1 MIQRYLSRLS
11 KAAGIIA
18 VMSMVITGVTDLNS
32 QVPQGFTYQ
41 ALALTATGQPMR
53 NQDLQV
59 RITIQS
65 DSLGGTIFWNEL
77 HPTVTTNNSGVFS
90 LILGK
95 GSRIGGTAAEFADI
109 DWSASPKFIKTEIND
124 GSWKE
129 MGSARLWSVP
139 YAMVAG
145 DVSGKLSKLEV
156 EGISPDMD
164 EALFVVKNLAG
175 DTVFAVFN
183 EGVRINVGSGDGK
196 AAKGGFAI
204 GSMEESKAGTTDLM
218 RVTLDSTRIYVSSSQ
233 AKPVKGGFAIGSFEE
248 SKSGTE
254 PFLLLTPDNYLIG
267 HLAGQALTTGKY
279 NSFFGYESGSKNT
292 SGSNNAF
299 MGYYAGRNN
308 TIANNNV
315 FIVNGSGLNNQSGK
329 NNLFLGTLSGS
340 SNISGSRNVFIGNK
354 SGQSSQ
360 TGYSNVFIGDSVG
373 VASTSGARNVYIG
386 SMAAISNTTGRD
398 NIVIG
403 YQTGMNGTY
412 GSQNIFIGNYSGKA
426 NRTSQNLFIGEYSG
440 EFNTT
445 GTRNSFIGFFAG
457 QANVIG
463 EMNTYVG
470 QMAGMDN
477 IKSRNTFVGYWAGG
491 NNVNGQY
498 NTFLGWRAGQ
508 ANGGSNN
515 VFLGYS
521 AGEGNT
527 GNGNVFVGY
536 EAGFLSGSVSNQLYI
551 SNASGTPL
559 IFGDFSSKYVTVNG
573 RHNVTGNSSAWIS
586 EFRNDGNLTSR
597 YGIRIQ
603 AGTYDA
609 SGTNYMI
616 GFYDGDGSY
625 EGAIT
630 LASGSLS
637 LIQASDE
644 RLKTDIRATGINAVD
659 LVGRLR
665 VTDYRFRESPDA
677 VHTGFIA
684 QEAEKV
690 FPEMVNY
697 NQEHDT
703 YGVDLTRLVPILTKA
718 IQEQQLIIEQQ
729 NSELEKLKAE
739 FEELKALVKSGM
751 VR

>member
-1 MIQRYLSRLS
+1 MIYGSIAKLSCITV
-11 KAAGIIA
+11 IILIVSA
-18 VMSMVITGVTDLNS
+18 LIISAPDLNS

-53 NQDLQV
+53 DKDMQV

-77 HPTVTTNNSGVFS
+77 HPSVTTNNSGVFT

-95 GSRIGGTAAEFADI
+95 GSRSGGTAAAFSDI
-109 DWSASPKFIKTEIND
+109 DWSVTPKFIKTEVND
-124 GSWKE
+124 GTWHN

-139 YAMVAG
+139 YAMVAN
-145 DVSGKLSKLEV
+145 DVAGKLSKLEV
-156 EGISPDMD
+156 AGTTHDMD
-164 EALFVVKNLAG
+164 EALFVVRNLAG

-183 EGVRINVGSGDGK
+183 EGVRINVGNGEGK
-196 AAKGGFAI
+196 ATKGGFAI
-204 GSMEESKAGTTDLM
+204 GSMEESKAGTTELM

-233 AKPVKGGFAIGSFEE
+233 TKPVKGGFAIGSFEE

-254 PFLLLTPDNYLIG
+254 PFLLLTPENYLIG

-299 MGYYAGRNN
+299 MGYFAGRNN

-315 FIVNGSGLNNQSGK
+315 FIGNGSGLNNQTGN

-340 SNISGSRNVFIGNK
+340 SNIGGSRNVFIGNK

-403 YQTGMNGTY
+403 YQAGMNGTY
-412 GSQNIFIGNYSGKA
+412 GSQNIMIGNYSGKV
-426 NRTSQNLFIGEYSG
+426 NRTNQNLFIGEYSG
-440 EFNTT
+440 ESNTT
-445 GTRNSFIGFFAG
+445 GDRNSFIGFFAG
-457 QANVIG
+457 QANQTG
-463 EMNTYVG
+463 TMNTYVG

-477 IKSRNTFVGYWAGG
+477 IKSRNTFIGYWAGG
-491 NNVNGQY
+491 NNINGEY

-515 VFLGYS
+515 LFLGYS

-527 GNGNVFVGY
+527 GNGNVFLGY

-559 IFGDFSSKYVTVNG
+559 IFGDFFNKYVTING
-573 RHNVTGNSSAWIS
+573 RHLVSGNVAYWVGDFKNDGNSS
-586 EFRNDGNLTSR
+586 NR

-603 AGTYDA
+603 AGADDA
-609 SGTNYMI
+609 SGSSYMI
-616 GFYDGDGSY
+616 GFYDGDGTF
-625 EGAIT
+625 EGAIRMYY
-630 LASGSLS
+630 GELS

-644 RLKTDIRATGINAVD
+644 RLKTGIADTKINAID
-659 LVGRLR
+659 MIGRLR
-665 VTDYRFRESPDA
+665 IADYSFRESPG
-677 VHTGFIA
+677 VTHTGLIA
-684 QEAEKV
+684 QEVKKV
-690 FPEMVNY
+690 YPGMVDY

-703 YGVDLTRLVPILTKA
+703 YGVDMTKLVPVLTKA
-718 IQEQQLIIEQQ
+718 IQEQQQIIDQQ
-729 NSELEKLKAE
+729 NSEIERLRAE
-739 FEELKALVKSGM
+739 FEELRALVRSG
-751 VR
+751 VVK